1 MNHITPWNF
10 SHAKVELQLTLK
22 QISLALSH
30 EETKARA
37 EAELKAF
44 TTSFLERQLD
54 VQETDLVADILRG
67 INGKVAEQVLRLLNY
82 LGSRL
87 NLAHLVFEWG
97 PETFSATSRGLHILG
112 IFLY

>member
-30 EETKARA
+30 DETRPHA
-37 EAELKAF
+37 EAELEAF

-54 VQETDLVADILRG
+54 IQEMDLVADILRG
-67 INGKVAEQVLRLLNY
+67 INGKVAEQVLHRVNY
-82 LGSRL
+82 LDNRL
-87 NLAHLVFEWG
+87 NLARIVLEWG
-97 PETFSATSRGLHILG
+97 SETFNTPS
-112 IFLY
+112 